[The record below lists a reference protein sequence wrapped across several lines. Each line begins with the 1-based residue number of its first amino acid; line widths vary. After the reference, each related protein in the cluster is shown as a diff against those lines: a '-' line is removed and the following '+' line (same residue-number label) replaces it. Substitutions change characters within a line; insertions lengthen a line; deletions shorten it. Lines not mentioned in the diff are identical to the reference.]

1 MFGVDGKGQQRRVLG
16 LGDDGIYADAWGRQK
31 VVHDKSLFSATFSFA
46 AALGRWIEYN
56 DGVEQVV
63 KNNVSVVNGELV
75 INSGAGSTFL
85 MSRRNPKYQGNRGH
99 LYSNSVIIKNATLD
113 NGKMYAVVRTY
124 RDSTVIES
132 RDEII
137 YKDKNTNAYNPGKG
151 CTYDIQSQLRDVG
164 NTKFFIN
171 QFELYFKNFLGQ
183 LDNLVLSNMSMP
195 LSFECTNT
203 GVVRFGFFTPQSGIF
218 FEWQFDTPQETQLV
232 SGCVD
237 LSTEG
242 GEFQR
247 QEFASAIGNEF
258 TATNCPVLAVRVPE
272 TIDGII
278 NTIDAELARIKA
290 TVSKKAT
297 LDVWITRDPTALTIN
312 VGAWEDINGGN
323 LQKFAP
329 LLSTDSSLDTNKAQL
344 VSVIPV
350 QANINNLED
359 NPAKEKIDFYLVHG
373 DILVLTINGT
383 SVDTQ
388 AFIQMGDEI

>member
-1 MFGVDGKGQQRRVLG
+1 MFSQDKRGDQRRLLG
-16 LGDDGIYADAWGRQK
+16 IGDDGIYSDAWGRQK
-31 VVHDKSLFSATFSFA
+31 VVHDKSLFSATFSFS

-56 DGVEQVV
+56 DGVEQLV
-63 KNNVSVVNGELV
+63 KNNASIVNGELV
-75 INSGAGSTFL
+75 ISSNGGSTFL

-99 LYSNSVIIKNATLD
+99 LYSNSVLIKNANHS
-113 NGKMYAVVRTY
+113 NGKMYAVVRTF
-124 RDSTVIES
+124 RDDTVIED
-132 RDEII
+132 RDVVVHDD
-137 YKDKNTNAYNPGKG
+137 KDTNPHDPSKG

-164 NTKFFIN
+164 NTKFYVN
-171 QFELYFKNFLGQ
+171 QFELYFKDFLGN
-183 LDNLVLSNMSMP
+183 LDNLVLSNMSLP
-195 LSFECTNT
+195 LSFECTNE
-203 GVVRFGFFTPQSGIF
+203 GVVRFGFFTPQCGVF
-218 FEWQFDTPQETQLV
+218 FEWVFDTPQETQLI

-242 GEFQR
+242 GEYQR

-272 TIDGII
+272 TIGGVI

-297 LDVWITRDPTALTIN
+297 LDVWITRDTTALTIN
-312 VGAWEDINGGN
+312 AGTWEDVNGGN

-329 LLSTDSSLDTNKAQL
+329 AVAADSSLDTNKAQL

-373 DILVLTINGT
+373 DYLILTINGT

-388 AFIQMGDEI
+388 AFIQLGDEI

>member
-1 MFGVDGKGQQRRVLG
+1 MFSQDTRGQQRRLLG
-16 LGDDGIYADAWGRQK
+16 IGDDGIYSDAWGRQK
-31 VVHDKSLFSATFSFA
+31 VVHDKSLFSATFSFS

-56 DGVEQVV
+56 DGVEQLV
-63 KNNVSVVNGELV
+63 KNNASIVNGELV
-75 INSGAGSTFL
+75 ISSNGGSTFL

-99 LYSNSVIIKNATLD
+99 LYSNSVIIKDATHE
-113 NGKMYAVVRTY
+113 NGKMYAVVRTF

-132 RDEII
+132 RDQII
-137 YKDKNTNAYNPGKG
+137 HKDLFTNVHHPGKG

-164 NTKFFIN
+164 NTKFYIN
-171 QFELYFKNFLGQ
+171 QFELYFKDFLGK
-183 LDNLVLSNMSMP
+183 LDNLVLSNMSNP
-195 LSFECTNT
+195 LSFECTNE
-203 GVVRFGFFTPQSGIF
+203 GVIRFGFFTPQCGIF
-218 FEWQFDTPQETQLV
+218 FEWVFDTPQETELI

-242 GEFQR
+242 GEYQR

-272 TIDGII
+272 SIDGVI

-312 VGAWEDINGGN
+312 AGTWTNINGGN
-323 LQKFAP
+323 LQQYAP
-329 LLSTDSSLDTNKAQL
+329 LLAADSSLDTNKAQL

-359 NPAKEKIDFYLVHG
+359 NPAREKIDFYLVHG
-373 DILVLTINGT
+373 DYLILTINGT